1 MIEGLRTHLCPVAV
15 ELVGKAKLV
24 HLKQYPMTTEA
35 NNEITPYVHRVL
47 EVRMLSDP
55 HGILI
60 FIY

>member
-1 MIEGLRTHLCPVAV
+1 MCPVAV